1 MDNLSYEFCNKISDL
16 PRGNW
21 GKISFF
27 GLPST
32 LKKIENELNSKKNS
46 EYFDYFYTSPA
57 TLEVVN
63 KGVNKGNA
71 VLKLSEYLGIDKK
84 NTAAVGDYYN
94 DVDMFKRVEHPV
106 CCGQAPD
113 DIKEICE
120 HVTCHCN
127 NGAVAEFINYIENK
141 YIK

>member
-32 LKKIENELNSKKNS
+32 LKKIESELNSKKNS
-46 EYFDYFYTSPA
+46 EYFDYFYTSPV

-71 VLKLSEYLGIDKK
+71 VLKLSLI
-84 NTAAVGDYYN
+84 TS
-94 DVDMFKRVEHPV
+94 
-106 CCGQAPD
+106 
-113 DIKEICE
+113 
-120 HVTCHCN
+120 
-127 NGAVAEFINYIENK
+127 
-141 YIK
+141 